1 MRFMCAPARYAT
13 EGHDKLHATGVR
25 MLVVCLGFAGAAAVS
40 CRLVETLQT
49 LFFDLSSVKRSLILS
64 AAGNL
69 CPAVCCAQSSSIALS
84 GERNTLRSA
93 GSIAGRFVIPEAVS
107 CMPLPFWRS
116 SCPVGRRRQLRQ
128 HPAYRAT
135 DATSGRR
142 AHRRGTANQELSIL
156 EMKDLSKDSVT
167 WLEVGDEADGQRI
180 DNFLLKVAKGV
191 PKSHIYRILRSGEVR
206 VNKGRV
212 SAEYRLQLGDT
223 LRVPP
228 IRTAERPSQAA
239 VPARDFD
246 IAYEDEALIVVDKPA
261 GTAVHGGSGVSFG
274 VIEQLR
280 RARPLAKFLEL
291 AHRLDRETSGLLVV
305 AKKRM
310 ALTRLHDMF
319 RDGGINK
326 RYLALVKGRW
336 RNELQHV
343 RLPLHKFLTAEGERR
358 VSVDADGKT
367 AHSIVRLVARWE
379 NFSLVEV
386 ELKTGRTH
394 QIRVHLAH
402 LGFPIAGDDKYGDF
416 ALNKVLQK
424 AGLGRMFLHAAKL
437 ALPHPLSGAP
447 IELQSA
453 LPSELSAFIRQLER
467 NEKREY
473 GQAL

>member
-1 MRFMCAPARYAT
+1 
-13 EGHDKLHATGVR
+13 
-25 MLVVCLGFAGAAAVS
+25 
-40 CRLVETLQT
+40 
-49 LFFDLSSVKRSLILS
+49 
-64 AAGNL
+64 
-69 CPAVCCAQSSSIALS
+69 
-84 GERNTLRSA
+84 
-93 GSIAGRFVIPEAVS
+93 
-107 CMPLPFWRS
+107 
-116 SCPVGRRRQLRQ
+116 
-128 HPAYRAT
+128 
-135 DATSGRR
+135 
-142 AHRRGTANQELSIL
+142 
-156 EMKDLSKDSVT
+156 MKDLSKDSVT
-167 WLEVGDEADGQRI
+167 WLEVGDEAEGQRI
-180 DNFLLKVAKGV
+180 DNYLLRIAKGV

-212 SAEYRLQLGDT
+212 SSEYRLQLGDK

-239 VPARDFD
+239 VPAREFVV
-246 IAYEDEALIVVDKPA
+246 AWEDEALIVVDKPA

-291 AHRLDRETSGLLVV
+291 AHRLDRETSGLLVI

-319 RDGGINK
+319 RDGGISK

-343 RLPLHKFLTAEGERR
+343 RLPLHKYLTADGERR
-358 VSVDADGKT
+358 VSVDAEGKA

-394 QIRVHLAH
+394 QIRVHLSH

-416 ALNKVLQK
+416 SLNKGLQK

-437 ALPHPLSGAP
+437 SLPHPLSNAP
-447 IELQSA
+447 LA
-453 LPSELSAFIRQLER
+453 LESLLPADLRNFIDALER
-467 NEKREY
+467 NETRSHGKPF
-473 GQAL
+473 